1 MPKILFVDDEKL
13 LHDMLR
19 AQVPTF
25 EIISA
30 FGKKDAVEL
39 FEKHRDSLDA
49 IVLDGSLKPGY
60 GHTLAL
66 AFRSAGFEKPM
77 VAASSEA
84 ELTGYLM
91 RDGCDHRVEKKRNI
105 GSKLRELF
113 PG

>member
-19 AQVPTF
+19 AQVPNF
-25 EIISA
+25 EIVSA
-30 FGKKDAVEL
+30 FGQRDAIIL
-39 FEKHRDSLDA
+39 FEEHQDSLDA
-49 IVLDGSLKPGY
+49 IVLDGNLKPGY
-60 GHTLAL
+60 GHELARI
-66 AFRSAGFEKPM
+66 FRHRGFKKPM
-77 VAASSEA
+77 IAASSESQ
-84 ELTGYLM
+84 LNGYLV

>member
-1 MPKILFVDDEKL
+1 MPKILYIDDNL
-13 LHDMLR
+13 PLHQMVR
-19 AQVPTF
+19 MQVPNF

-49 IVLDGSLKPGY
+49 IVLDGDLKPGY
-60 GHTLAL
+60 GHELARI
-66 AFRSAGFEKPM
+66 FRAKGFEKPM
-77 VAASSEA
+77 IAASSEA